1 MGKKITEPLKPILN
15 YIKCKIMLQYP
26 GCNFIVFQLNIKE
39 EITKL
44 KIALWIIV
52 GVVTSLVLIRG
63 IVTLISRR
71 EKKKP
76 DPKYITRFIKEKL
89 ESGNVSLSIR
99 HNDQNWIDINTNQL
113 LPLASTVK
121 IIIAIE
127 YAQQAA
133 EGKIDPNKKVRLK
146 ELDKFYIP
154 KTDGGAHEEWIK
166 QWKRVDIDSVPLC
179 EVANGMIAYSSNANT
194 EYMIEVL
201 GLQNINQVPKSLGIL
216 NHDLLYPTASALYIP
231 TQLMIEKNLSKQ
243 EILELMKDM
252 DMSEYRSRA
261 IDIHNRWINQPLSD
275 QEKKQLI
282 KNLNM
287 DFQKNWSNRLPRST
301 TRDYVSMM
309 NKLNR
314 KTYLK
319 ENVYRYLDPVMEQ
332 LMKNQKNREWLVHA
346 GQKGGSTAFVL
357 TIAMYATDKEQ
368 NKTEI
373 VFFANDLTILEQK
386 KLSRNINEFQLK
398 FLKDEKF
405 RAQVKES
412 I

>member
-1 MGKKITEPLKPILN
+1 M
-15 YIKCKIMLQYP
+15 
-26 GCNFIVFQLNIKE
+26 
-39 EITKL
+39 

-52 GVVTSLVLIRG
+52 GVVISLVLIRG

-71 EKKKP
+71 EKKKL

-99 HNDQNWIDINTNQL
+99 YNDQNWIDINRNQL

-133 EGKIDPNKKVRLK
+133 EAKIDPNKKVRLK
-146 ELDKFYIP
+146 EIDKFYIP
-154 KTDGGAHEEWIK
+154 KTDGGSHEEWIK
-166 QWKRVDIDSVPLC
+166 QWKRDDIDSVPLY

-194 EYMIEVL
+194 EYLIEVL
-201 GLQNINQVPKSLGIL
+201 GLKNINHVPKSLGIL
-216 NHDLLYPTASALYIP
+216 NHDPMYPTTSALYIP
-231 TQLMIEKNLSKQ
+231 TQLMNEKNLSKQ

-252 DMSEYRSRA
+252 DMSEYRRRA

-282 KNLNM
+282 KNLDM

-314 KTYLK
+314 KTYFK
-319 ENVYRYLDPVMEQ
+319 ENVYKYLDPVMEQ
-332 LMKNQKNREWLVHA
+332 IMKNQKNREWLVHA

-373 VFFANDLTILEQK
+373 VFFANNLTTQEQK
-386 KLSRNINEFQLK
+386 KLLRNLNEFQLK

-405 RAQVKES
+405 RTQVRES